1 LTLHSALMGQAFPR
15 LKVSLS
21 ANLKLLEVTKT
32 MDEETQSKVKAG
44 NEEAR
49 KLREKMADELAHK
62 FSCFKRDFM
71 GAPIWRALKSLKA
84 GNSFKST

>member
-1 LTLHSALMGQAFPR
+1 
-15 LKVSLS
+15 
-21 ANLKLLEVTKT
+21 
-32 MDEETQSKVKAG
+32 MDEETQSKVKAD

-84 GNSFKST
+84 GNHFPSKPTEPHYRRGKTRRLMRDQLQG